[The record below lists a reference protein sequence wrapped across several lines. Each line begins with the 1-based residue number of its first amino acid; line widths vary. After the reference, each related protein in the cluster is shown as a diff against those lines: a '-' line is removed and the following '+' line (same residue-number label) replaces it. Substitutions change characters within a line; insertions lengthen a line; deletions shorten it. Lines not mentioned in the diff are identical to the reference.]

1 MRRASPPLL
10 ALLLGVSA
18 PAGASDSEPALEPHL
33 DVKMFWTGVFPDDNA
48 WNRLMGVA
56 EPMGN
61 GILNL
66 RGRLVAEPTSQLK
79 FEAHHVLNG
88 QVSTMP
94 DGAGLGAGAGVGR
107 NVPQW
112 VDLNWEAT
120 DSEGLA
126 LQGQTDRLLMKATLG
141 SVDLTLGRQAITFG
155 AGRFFTPID
164 LVNPFHPATIDTEYK
179 PGTDA
184 LRTDV
189 YLNATSVWTH
199 TLAYTGTG
207 DEDAWVYASYKG
219 WTVGVTDMGVF
230 VATFFTLEDGIQDRV
245 LGASS
250 ASSIGP
256 VGLYGDA
263 AVTFTDEDP
272 FARAVLGADYQATLK
287 TTLSAEAYYQG
298 NGASSVE
305 GYLDRFTD
313 PRVAR
318 GEIWAL
324 GQAYAALAVMQE
336 LTPTLH
342 GSLAALANLQDGS
355 GLLLPSLDVSVSDEV
370 AWTSGAY
377 LGVGAP
383 PDDDGL
389 QSEFGLYPSMVFTQ
403 MRAYF

>member
-1 MRRASPPLL
+1 MRALSPPLL
-10 ALLLGVSA
+10 WLLLGVSA
-18 PAGASDSEPALEPHL
+18 PAAASEAETPLTPHL
-33 DVKMFWTGVFPDDNA
+33 DTKLFWTGVFPEDTP
-48 WNRLMGVA
+48 WNRLMGTA
-56 EPMGN
+56 EPMGS

-66 RGRLVAEPTSQLK
+66 RGRLTYAPTSNLK
-79 FEAHHVLNG
+79 FEAHHVVNG
-88 QVSTMP
+88 QVSTLP
-94 DGAGLGAGAGVGR
+94 QGEGLSAGSGVGR
-107 NVPQW
+107 SVPQW
-112 VDLNWEAT
+112 VDLNWEE
-120 DSEGLA
+120 DESDGLTV
-126 LQGQTDRLLMKATLG
+126 LGQTDRLLMKATIG
-141 SVDLTLGRQAITFG
+141 SVDLTIGRQPVTFG

-164 LVNPFHPATIDTEYK
+164 LVNPFHPATVDTEYK

-189 YLNATSVWTH
+189 YLHTSAVWTH
-199 TLAYTGTG
+199 TLAYTGT
-207 DEDAWVYASYKG
+207 DEEDAWVYASYGG

-230 VATFFTLEDGIQDRV
+230 VATFFTPEDGIQDRI
-245 LGASS
+245 LGVSS
-250 ASSIGP
+250 ASSVGP

-263 AVTFTDEDP
+263 AVTYTDEDP
-272 FARAVLGADYQATLK
+272 FARAVLGADYRPTGT
-287 TTLSAEAYYQG
+287 TTLNLEAYYQG
-298 NGASSVE
+298 NGASSVD

-377 LGVGAP
+377 LGVGEP
-383 PDDDGL
+383 PDGDGL